1 MYTSEKNTNEL
12 TVRGG
17 GSNPYGQPDRK
28 ISIFFLTTSLRKTEK
43 LIFLMPILEIK
54 TKKPVFSR
62 KRAPEF
68 WCPGTRTLV
77 PPQKHTNDSNTSL
90 VFQVNKYGTL

>member
-12 TVRGG
+12 TVRG

-68 WCPGTRTLV
+68 WCPL
-77 PPQKHTNDSNTSL
+77 KNTQMILTHHLYFKLTSMGH
-90 VFQVNKYGTL
+90 FNCN